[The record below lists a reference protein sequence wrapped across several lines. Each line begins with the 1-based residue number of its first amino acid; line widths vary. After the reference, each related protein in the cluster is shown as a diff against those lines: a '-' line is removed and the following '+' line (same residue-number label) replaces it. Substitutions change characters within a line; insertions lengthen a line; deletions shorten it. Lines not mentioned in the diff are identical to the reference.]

1 MRLFELFDQQYNY
14 TWDEQG
20 DSSWLGHFITKTNK
34 EVKVTFYESNDAWK
48 IDFSTDME
56 FNVTGGGDAIQI
68 FSTVIAMADDFINVV
83 KPNKMHFIADKSDD
97 NKSKGKLYDRLVKR
111 FAGKNN
117 YTYDIRIRDNYPLVI
132 YTLTRKED
140 AA

>member
-1 MRLFELFDQQYNY
+1 MRLFELFDQQYSY

-34 EVKVTFYESNDAWK
+34 DVKITFYEFKNAWK
-48 IDFSTDME
+48 IDFSTDL
-56 FNVTGGGDAIQI
+56 NTDVTGGGDAIKI
-68 FSTVIAMADDFINVV
+68 FSTVLAMTKEFVNVV
-83 KPNKMHFIADKSDD
+83 KPNEMHFIADKSGD
-97 NKSKGKLYDRLVKR
+97 NISRGKLYDKLIKR

-117 YTYDIRIRDNYPLVI
+117 YTYNIRIRDNYPLVI

-140 AA
+140 VA